1 MRLLYRDNVTHT
13 PLNLN
18 KKYGMFDLQTGM
30 STIKNSVEIL
40 STESDLHL
48 YKMSENDLVLNHWYP
63 EFHLIVK

>member
-1 MRLLYRDNVTHT
+1 MGLLYRDNVTHT
-13 PLNLN
+13 PLNPN

-48 YKMSENDLVLNHWYP
+48 
-63 EFHLIVK
+63 